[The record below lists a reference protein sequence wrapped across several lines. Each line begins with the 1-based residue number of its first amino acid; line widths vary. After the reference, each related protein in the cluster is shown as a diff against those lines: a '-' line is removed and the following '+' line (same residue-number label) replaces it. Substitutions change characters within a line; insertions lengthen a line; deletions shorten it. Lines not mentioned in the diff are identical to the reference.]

1 MASTGAAIIQRD
13 GTVLLDKRHPHFEEA
28 RLGLIHF
35 AELVKSPAFY
45 YTYVITPLT
54 VWNAA
59 ALGWD
64 GRRIIQFLQSISRY
78 EVPSRIVQNIMNW
91 MSRHSKL
98 RLSSHEHDPSKLY
111 LDCLLH
117 DAEANSVL
125 SYIGTLP
132 QVELHHLTEGRYE
145 VNRGVRGSLKQQL
158 LMHGYPVLDEAGYDN
173 GAKLSFSWQT
183 KYSNE
188 PSWELRYY
196 QREAASTFVGG
207 RATGG
212 SGVVVMPCGAGKTVV
227 GLAVMEK
234 LQCETLILTSNLTS
248 VHQWIHELVSKTSI
262 LPEDIGEYSGNVK
275 QVKPVTVSTY
285 QILTHRKQ
293 KNGEQ
298 IHLNLFNQRDWGLI
312 IYDEVHLL
320 PAPVF
325 RATADIQ
332 AIRRLGL
339 TATLIREDGC
349 EKDVFSLIGPKWYDL
364 AWRALES
371 EGFIASAKC
380 YEIRVG
386 MSGEDQ
392 LRYEHSEMKSKFRL
406 ASENKQ
412 KETVIKQL
420 LQQHQDRQVLIMGQ
434 YVSQLH
440 QVAEDLQVPVITGAM
455 PQPQRDSL
463 FEAYRQGEISVLVVS
478 KIANFAVNL
487 PDASVAIQISGS
499 YGSRQ
504 EEAQRLGRIL
514 RPKSGL
520 QAYFYSIVS
529 EGTREQEFAAKRQLF
544 LLEQGYDYQVISST
558 GER

>member
-1 MASTGAAIIQRD
+1 MTQASVAIIQRD
-13 GTVLLDKRHPHFEEA
+13 GTVLLDKRHPEFEEA

-45 YTYVITPLT
+45 YTYVITPLS

-64 GRRIIQFLQSISRY
+64 GRKMIDFLSSISSF
-78 EVPSRIVQNIMNW
+78 EVPSRVTQNIESW
-91 MSRHSKL
+91 MSRHGKL
-98 RLSSHEHDPSKLY
+98 RLLSHQDASKLY
-111 LDCLLH
+111 LECELKSSE
-117 DAEANSVL
+117 AEFVL
-125 SYIGTLP
+125 SSIAALP
-132 QVELHHLTEGRYE
+132 QVQLQHLGASRYE
-145 VNRGVRGSLKQQL
+145 VNRCVRGRLKQQL
-158 LMHGYPVLDEAGYDN
+158 LELGYPVLDEAGYEL
-173 GAKLSFSWQT
+173 GAHLSFSWNVGGSGT
-183 KYSNE
+183 
-188 PSWELRYY
+188 SWQLRPY
-196 QREAASTFVGG
+196 QQEAASTFVGDSG
-207 RATGG
+207 SGG

-248 VHQWIHELVSKTSI
+248 VHQWIHEIVSKTTI
-262 LPEDIGEYSGNVK
+262 TREQIGEYSGNVK
-275 QVKPVTVSTY
+275 QVMPVTVSTY

-298 IHLNLFNQRDWGLI
+298 VHLQLFNQRDWGLI

-332 AIRRLGL
+332 ATRRLGL
-339 TATLIREDGC
+339 TATLVREDGC

-364 AWRALES
+364 GWRVLES
-371 EGFIASAKC
+371 QGYIATAQC
-380 YEIRVG
+380 YEIRVA
-386 MSGEDQ
+386 MSDDEQ
-392 LRYEHSEMKSKFRL
+392 IRYEQSEARSKFRL
-406 ASENKQ
+406 AAESRR
-412 KETVIKQL
+412 KEMIIKKL
-420 LQQHQDRQVLIMGQ
+420 LAQHQDRQVLIMGQ

-440 QVAEDLQVPVITGAM
+440 HVAAQLGVPVITGAM
-455 PQPQRDSL
+455 PQSERDAL
-463 FEAYRQGEISVLVVS
+463 FDAYRQGELSVLVVS

-520 QAYFYSIVS
+520 QAYFYSIVT
-529 EGTREQEFAAKRQLF
+529 EGTREQEFAARRQLF
-544 LLEQGYDYQVISST
+544 LLEQGYDYQVVTST
-558 GER
+558 GDH